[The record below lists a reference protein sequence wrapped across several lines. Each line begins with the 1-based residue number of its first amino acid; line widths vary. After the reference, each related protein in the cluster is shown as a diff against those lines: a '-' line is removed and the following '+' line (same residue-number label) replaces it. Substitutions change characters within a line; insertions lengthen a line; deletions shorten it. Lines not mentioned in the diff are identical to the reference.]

1 VKEPLP
7 VVASITSIGEEAA
20 NLKEKTLKPDNG
32 CVSYFGGRK

>member
-7 VVASITSIGEEAA
+7 VVTSISIGEEVA